1 MSTHERPG
9 VYTNYSVSGIVRG
22 SAGQGG
28 AVGLAATAASGTA
41 GNVVAVTDYAAAL
54 EAFGNGNLAALVKVL
69 LKNGA
74 PVVYCCAV
82 GEAGD
87 AAGNVTA
94 DDYEAAFAAL
104 MDAGEIRYMVCDSRE
119 ADVHKRL
126 LDAITHADEKSKYR
140 IGIVESDGETIDAL
154 TGAAKA
160 LNSERMVLVSHHE
173 AGGTPGSVAAA
184 VCGVIAGE
192 SDPAL
197 PLNGA
202 ALGGFTAT
210 DGALGV
216 NFSDADLTLLIQGGV
231 TPLET
236 VNGSVSVVRG
246 ITTRTTTGGAADA
259 AWREINTILI
269 VDTLLP
275 AIREALRADF
285 ARAKNTV
292 QTRGAIRTRTVIELE
307 NFLSREIIDGYDN
320 VTVTPSEDDPTVCV
334 VSFSFSVAHG
344 LNVIELSVSITV

>member
-9 VYTNYSVSGIVRG
+9 VYTDYSISGIVRG
-22 SAGQGG
+22 GAGQGS
-28 AVGLAATAASGTA
+28 AAGLAATAEKGEA
-41 GNVVAVTDYAAAL
+41 GVVAVTDYAAAV
-54 EAFGNGNLAALVKVL
+54 EAFGGGNLAALVKVL

-74 PVVYCCAV
+74 SVVYCRKV
-82 GEAGD
+82 DEG
-87 AAGNVTA
+87 
-94 DDYEAAFAAL
+94 DYEAAFAAL
-104 MDAGEIRYMVCDSRE
+104 MGVSEIRYMVCDSRE
-119 ADVHKRL
+119 AEVHNKL
-126 LDAITHADEKSKYR
+126 LDAIAHADEKSKYR
-140 IGIVESDGETIDAL
+140 IGIVESDGESVEAL
-154 TGAAKA
+154 TGAAKT
-160 LNSERMVLVSHHE
+160 LNSERMVLVSHRE
-173 AGGTPGSVAAA
+173 AGGTPGSAAAA
-184 VCGVIAGE
+184 VCGVLAGE

-202 ALGGFTAT
+202 VLSGFTKPLGG
-210 DGALGV
+210 
-216 NFSDADLTLLIQGGV
+216 NFSDADLARLIQGGV

-246 ITTRTTTGGAADA
+246 ITTRTTTGNAEDA

-285 ARAKNTV
+285 ARAKNTA
-292 QTRGAIRTRTVIELE
+292 QTRGAIRTRTMIELE

-320 VTVTPSEDDPTVCV
+320 VTVTPSEDDSTVCV

>member
-41 GNVVAVTDYAAAL
+41 GNVVAVTDYAAAV
-54 EAFGNGNLAALVKVL
+54 EAFGNGNLAALVKLL

-74 PVVYCCAV
+74 PVVYCCKV
-82 GEAGD
+82 DED
-87 AAGNVTA
+87 TA
-94 DDYEAAFAAL
+94 EDDYAAAFNAL
-104 MDAGEIRYMVCDSRE
+104 MGIGEIRYMVCDSRE

-202 ALGGFTAT
+202 VLSGFTAT
-210 DGALGV
+210 GGALGA

-269 VDTLLP
+269 LDTLLP